1 MAKDSKRDDFDQKS
15 SIFHHILTSDLPEAE
30 KDPARLKRE
39 AFALLAAG
47 TITTAG
53 TLALISYF
61 VLENPAIETRLREDL
76 KEATAC
82 YPEQVPRWA
91 DLEKIPYLTGC
102 IKEGLR
108 FVLSSMIPDLQ
119 LTWSR

>member
-1 MAKDSKRDDFDQKS
+1 MAKESEHDDFGRKS
-15 SIFHHILTSDLPEAE
+15 SVFHHILRSELPESE

-47 TITTAG
+47 TITTTG
-53 TLALISYF
+53 TLALITYF
-61 VLENPAIETRLREDL
+61 ILENASIEKRLREDL
-76 KEATAC
+76 KEVTAC
-82 YPEQVPRWA
+82 YPQGVPRCA

-108 FVLSSMIPDLQ
+108 FVPSARLY
-119 LTWSR
+119 

>member
-1 MAKDSKRDDFDQKS
+1 MASKSKHNDLDQKR
-15 SIFHHILTSDLPEAE
+15 SIFHHILTSDLPEPE

-53 TLALISYF
+53 TLALITYF
-61 VLENPAIETRLREDL
+61 VLENSTIQNRLREDL
-76 KEATAC
+76 KEVTAC
-82 YPEQVPRWA
+82 YPGQVPRWA

-108 FVLSSMIPDLQ
+108 FVPDAE
-119 LTWSR
+119 

>member
-1 MAKDSKRDDFDQKS
+1 MAKESEHDEVDQKS
-15 SIFHHILTSDLPEAE
+15 SIFHHILTSDLPEPE

-53 TLALISYF
+53 TLALITYF
-61 VLENPAIETRLREDL
+61 ILANPTVEKRLGEEL
-76 KEATAC
+76 KEVTAC
-82 YPEQVPRWA
+82 YPKEVPRWA
-91 DLEKIPYLTGC
+91 HLEKLPYLTGC

-108 FVLSSMIPDLQ
+108 LVSNAQP
-119 LTWSR
+119 

>member
-1 MAKDSKRDDFDQKS
+1 MAKVSKHDDFDQRS
-15 SIFHHILTSDLPEAE
+15 SIFHSILLSDLPEPE

-53 TLALISYF
+53 TLTLITYF
-61 VLENPAIETRLREDL
+61 ILENPTIEKRLREDL
-76 KEATAC
+76 KEVTAC
-82 YPEQVPRWA
+82 YPKEVPRWA
-91 DLEKIPYLTGC
+91 DLEQVTYLTGC

-108 FVLSSMIPDLQ
+108 FVMIAEMYRI
-119 LTWSR
+119 TG

>member
-1 MAKDSKRDDFDQKS
+1 MAKVSKHDDFDQRS
-15 SIFHHILTSDLPEAE
+15 SIFHSILLSDLPEPE

-53 TLALISYF
+53 TLTLVTYF
-61 VLENPAIETRLREDL
+61 ILANPTIEKRLREDL

-82 YPEQVPRWA
+82 YPEQMPRWA

-108 FVLSSMIPDLQ
+108 FVMIVEIY
-119 LTWSR
+119 RICG

>member
-1 MAKDSKRDDFDQKS
+1 M
-15 SIFHHILTSDLPEAE
+15 FHHIFTSDVPEPE

-47 TITTAG
+47 TINTAG
-53 TLALISYF
+53 TIALITYF
-61 VLENPAIETRLREDL
+61 VLENPTIENRLREDL
-76 KEATAC
+76 KEVTAC

-91 DLEKIPYLTGC
+91 DLEKIPFLTGC

-108 FVLSSMIPDLQ
+108 FVLNAQ
-119 LTWSR
+119 

>member
-1 MAKDSKRDDFDQKS
+1 M
-15 SIFHHILTSDLPEAE
+15 PEAE

-47 TITTAG
+47 TITTAA
-53 TLALISYF
+53 TLTLITYF
-61 VLENPAIETRLREDL
+61 VLENPTIEKRLREEL
-76 KEATAC
+76 KEVMAC
-82 YPEQVPRWA
+82 YPKDDPKWA

-108 FVLSSMIPDLQ
+108 SVLN
-119 LTWSR
+119 SRLY

>member
-1 MAKDSKRDDFDQKS
+1 MAKESEHDEFDKKS
-15 SIFHHILTSDLPEAE
+15 SIFHHILRSGLPESE

-47 TITTAG
+47 TITTTG
-53 TLALISYF
+53 TLALITYF
-61 VLENPAIETRLREDL
+61 ILENPTIENRLREDL
-76 KEATAC
+76 KEVTAC
-82 YPEQVPRWA
+82 YPKEVPRWA

-108 FVLSSMIPDLQ
+108 FVLNA
-119 LTWSR
+119 

>member
-1 MAKDSKRDDFDQKS
+1 MAKESKHDEFDQKS
-15 SIFHHILTSDLPEAE
+15 SIFRHILTSDLPEPE

-53 TLALISYF
+53 TLALITYF
-61 VLENPAIETRLREDL
+61 VLENPTIKKRLREDL
-76 KEATAC
+76 KEVTAH
-82 YPEQVPRWA
+82 YPEEVPRWA
-91 DLEKIPYLTGC
+91 DLEKISYLTGC

-108 FVLSSMIPDLQ
+108 FVLHAQLYRISS
-119 LTWSR
+119 